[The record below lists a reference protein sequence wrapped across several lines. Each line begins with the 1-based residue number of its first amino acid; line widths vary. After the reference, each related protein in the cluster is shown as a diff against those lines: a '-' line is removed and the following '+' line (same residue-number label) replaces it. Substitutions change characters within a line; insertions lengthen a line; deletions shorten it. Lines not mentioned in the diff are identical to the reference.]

1 MNVLQSAALIL
12 LPNIVSVCHH
22 GIRGTSRDRM
32 PYGLVTTPGW
42 VFAVV
47 WPILY
52 MLLGVAINICKSD
65 TLVESSTLVGNHFEC
80 MVGIVR

>member
-1 MNVLQSAALIL
+1 
-12 LPNIVSVCHH
+12 
-22 GIRGTSRDRM
+22 M

-65 TLVESSTLVGNHFEC
+65 TRKLSLLLSLVIILNAWWVSFGNRCAPILSFTSILTILLFTC
-80 MVGIVR
+80 NMYPYI